1 MKILLVSWY
10 FPPCSTMGALRVG
23 KFAKYLVGEGH
34 DVRVVCAKDQPFA
47 MDHPVEVPDEIIY
60 RTIWRDI
67 NWLPASVQGVRAGL
81 KSILSRSS
89 GNEKSDT
96 VRVAPPPAD
105 AGVAPSNGLL
115 RCVLNVYKNLTNIP
129 DGMIGW
135 LLPAL
140 KAGREATDGWTP
152 DIVFASAP
160 PFTTLIAGRIIAKR
174 AKAPLV
180 I

>member
-1 MKILLVSWY
+1 
-10 FPPCSTMGALRVG
+10 MGALRVG

-67 NWLPASVQGVRAGL
+67 NWLPASVQGVRAGI
-81 KSILSRSS
+81 KSIFSRSS
-89 GNEKSDT
+89 GSGNDDT
-96 VRVAPPPAD
+96 KKAAPAPAD
-105 AGVAPSNGLL
+105 GAPSNGML
-115 RCVLNVYKNLTNIP
+115 RCILNVYRYLTNIP

-140 KAGREATDGWTP
+140 KAGREATNGWTP

-160 PFTTLIAGRIIAKR
+160 RSR
-174 AKAPLV
+174 R
-180 I
+180 